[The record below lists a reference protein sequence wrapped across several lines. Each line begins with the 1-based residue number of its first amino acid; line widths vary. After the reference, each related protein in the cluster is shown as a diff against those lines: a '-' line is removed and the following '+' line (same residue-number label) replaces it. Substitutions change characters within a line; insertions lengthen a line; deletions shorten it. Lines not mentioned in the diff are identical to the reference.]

1 MGSADRPPGVRSIL
15 SSEIHSEAGRIGA
28 LNVYGDGSRTFT
40 REDIE
45 TAQLLAAHA
54 GVALRVAER
63 VEGLMTALDSRTV
76 IGQAQGILMNQ
87 YSLDQDKAFAVMK
100 RLSQDRNI
108 RLAEIARRIV
118 AGEFPL

>member
-1 MGSADRPPGVRSIL
+1 
-15 SSEIHSEAGRIGA
+15 
-28 LNVYGDGSRTFT
+28 
-40 REDIE
+40 
-45 TAQLLAAHA
+45 
-54 GVALRVAER
+54 
-63 VEGLMTALDSRTV
+63 MTALDSRTV